1 MRQLFGV
8 RGAVLTM
15 TTRQAN
21 MTLACAGRY
30 NSGKMERGESN
41 VMIPGE
47 HVGDMVRRMERRVAD
62 TGGVSLTRN
71 GHPFPGAD
79 ICQNCPLIVF

>member
-1 MRQLFGV
+1 
-8 RGAVLTM
+8 
-15 TTRQAN
+15 
-21 MTLACAGRY
+21 
-30 NSGKMERGESN
+30 
-41 VMIPGE
+41 MIPGE